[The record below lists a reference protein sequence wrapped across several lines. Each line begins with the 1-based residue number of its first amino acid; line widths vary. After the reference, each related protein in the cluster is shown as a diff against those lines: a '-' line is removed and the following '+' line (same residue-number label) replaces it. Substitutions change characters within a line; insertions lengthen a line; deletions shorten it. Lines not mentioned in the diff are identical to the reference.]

1 MKVFINFTNPLLI
14 SKGMNADTVVVKIK
28 NKMLFRSADSNE
40 RLKSDKVYI
49 QKDLPRQ
56 LPFGVS
62 EELL

>member
-14 SKGMNADTVVVKIK
+14 SKGLNADTVVVKIK

-62 EELL
+62 GELL

>member
-14 SKGMNADTVVVKIK
+14 SKGLNADTVVVKIK

-40 RLKSDKVYI
+40 MLKSDKVYI

>member
-1 MKVFINFTNPLLI
+1 L
-14 SKGMNADTVVVKIK
+14 NADTVVVKIK